1 MRKKIASR
9 YRTIG
14 CGLLSVL
21 LLPVAAHGGV
31 GDILSLLAT
40 IRSTLTNVIGQ
51 TLGDIQAIES
61 RVTALEQQA
70 VWPLQQIADTRAS
83 IQQVRSQLSS
93 VSRDFHAVAVSSATL
108 AAPARLEGRLRSP
121 LSGGLRQFDSTY
133 TQVYLPLPAAERA
146 TAAQR
151 NLIDVDDAF
160 VLEALKKAAVSDQAG
175 EDSLALADRLEEQA
189 ALAAPGSAGILAVD
203 AEIGQLQNQ
212 AMLQKVL
219 AAQLREEAALLA
231 HRNALR
237 KQAADSM
244 KPLRNN
250 LLHVLGRE

>member
-1 MRKKIASR
+1 MRTGNFSQ
-9 YRTIG
+9 YRTAG
-14 CGLLSVL
+14 AGLLLVV
-21 LLPVAAHGGV
+21 LLPVAAYGGV
-31 GDILSLLAT
+31 GDILSLLLT
-40 IRSTLTNVIGQ
+40 IRGTLTNVIGQ
-51 TLGDIQAIES
+51 TLGNIQAIES
-61 RVTALEQQA
+61 RVTALEQES

-83 IQQVRSQLSS
+83 IQQVRSRLSN
-93 VSRDFHAVAVSSATL
+93 VSRGFHAVAVSSATL
-108 AAPARLEGRLRSP
+108 TAPARLEGLLRSP
-121 LSGGLRQFDSTY
+121 LSGGLRTVDSTY

-146 TAAQR
+146 TASQR

-160 VLEALKKAAVSDQAG
+160 VLEALKKAAISDETG
-175 EDSLALADRLEEQA
+175 EDSLAMADRLEEQA

-203 AEIGQLQNQ
+203 AAIGELQNQ

-244 KPLRNN
+244 KQLRNHV
-250 LLHVLGRE
+250 LHVLGRE